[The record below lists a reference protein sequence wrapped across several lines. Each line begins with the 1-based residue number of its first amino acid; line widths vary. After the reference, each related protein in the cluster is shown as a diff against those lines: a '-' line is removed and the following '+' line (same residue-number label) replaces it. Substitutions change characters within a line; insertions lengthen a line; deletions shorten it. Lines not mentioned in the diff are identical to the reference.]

1 MDASFV
7 HAAIVWSALGLAV
20 GCLIQRVRIHRQPLS
35 EIVETSPDPSW
46 ADPATPDAH
55 PREPAPGAP
64 IEARG
69 SLE

>member
-1 MDASFV
+1 MDASLV

-20 GCLIQRVRIHRQPLS
+20 GCLIQRVRIHRRPLS
-35 EIVETSPDPSW
+35 EIVETSPDPSM
-46 ADPATPDAH
+46 ADAAPS
-55 PREPAPGAP
+55 EPPPGEP